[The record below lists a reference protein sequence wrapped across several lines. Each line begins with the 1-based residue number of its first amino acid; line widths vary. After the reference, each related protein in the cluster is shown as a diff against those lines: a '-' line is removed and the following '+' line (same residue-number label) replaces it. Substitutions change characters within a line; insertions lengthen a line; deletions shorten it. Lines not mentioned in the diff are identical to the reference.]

1 MPAGRP
7 SEFNQSIA
15 NTICTRLIHGES
27 LRSICRDD
35 DMPDVSTVYYWI
47 HDYPEFSKQYDKAK
61 MEQIDTFADEIIE
74 IDYNKFYTSIL
85 QDTDVFPLVNSFD
98 EFIDYNGEALDDL
111 NIYYVEKTVENN
123 EYPFYQFNL
132 CMGKNIKGVKNIN
145 IIAVLDTSKNKS
157 AVVKNSLKWYMRIPS
172 SQQQ

>member
-74 IDYNKFYTSIL
+74 IADDSTNDFYEKKLKSG
-85 QDTDVFPLVNSFD
+85 DVSVVGDMELVNRAKLRVETRKWVAERMKPKKYGVRQEIEHSGK
-98 EFIDYNGEALDDL
+98 IDSAMQIVLVTPTERLDS
-111 NIYYVEKTVENN
+111 K
-123 EYPFYQFNL
+123 
-132 CMGKNIKGVKNIN
+132 VKE
-145 IIAVLDTSKNKS
+145 
-157 AVVKNSLKWYMRIPS
+157 VKL
-172 SQQQ
+172 

>member
-74 IDYNKFYTSIL
+74 IADDSTNDFYEKKLKSG
-85 QDTDVFPLVNSFD
+85 DVS
-98 EFIDYNGEALDDL
+98 
-111 NIYYVEKTVENN
+111 
-123 EYPFYQFNL
+123 
-132 CMGKNIKGVKNIN
+132 
-145 IIAVLDTSKNKS
+145 
-157 AVVKNSLKWYMRIPS
+157 VVGDKIGRAHV
-172 SQQQ
+172 